1 MRILN
6 LIVLLSLLCP
16 VLFAGEAEEWPE
28 NAVPVAGETVSALP
42 ASGLPDIDSPPHPVF
57 EKAEGRMLSVEE
69 FSPDTLREEEAG
81 REKMPVVA
89 YRFNPKHL
97 ILPASLITVGAVGTA
112 IDGMN
117 DFHLFHRKDSVKR
130 IHVDDYMEWGML
142 GWVFV
147 CDLMGKE
154 KHTWVDQLCLVA
166 IAEGLN
172 AAMTRTLK
180 HTVGETRPDGRPY
193 SFPSGHTANAFLG
206 AHIAYKEFK
215 ESSPVL
221 AYSGYA
227 LAAFVAGSRLYN
239 NRHWVADVVAG
250 AGFGILSV
258 ELAYGLYFPIRN
270 AIARKVNHNQ
280 AKRWVV
286 VPSIGA
292 EGGGLYVS
300 YSF

>member
-1 MRILN
+1 MKH
-6 LIVLLSLLCP
+6 LLA
-16 VLFAGEAEEWPE
+16 VLF
-28 NAVPVAGETVSALP
+28 VFLFYLVQP
-42 ASGLPDIDSPPHPVF
+42 AHTQESIGL
-57 EKAEGRMLSVEE
+57 A
-69 FSPDTLREEEAG
+69 DTLHQ
-81 REKMPVVA
+81 KIPVVE
-89 YRFNPKHL
+89 YQFKPKQL
-97 ILPASLITVGAVGTA
+97 ILPASLIAVGVVGTA

-117 DFHLFHRKDSVKR
+117 DFHLFSRKESVKK
-130 IHVDDYMEWGML
+130 IHIDDYMEWGML

-154 KHTWVDQLCLVA
+154 KHNWVDQLCLVTL
-166 IAEGLN
+166 AEGLN
-172 AAMTRTLK
+172 AVMTRSVK
-180 HTVGETRPDGRPY
+180 HGVNEMRPDGGPY

-215 ESSPVL
+215 DSSPVL

-258 ELAYGLYFPIRN
+258 ELSYLIYFPIRN
-270 AIARKVNHNQ
+270 AIARKINLKANNKLVI
-280 AKRWVV
+280 A
-286 VPSIGA
+286 PSLS
-292 EGGGLYVS
+292 EQGGGFYLS